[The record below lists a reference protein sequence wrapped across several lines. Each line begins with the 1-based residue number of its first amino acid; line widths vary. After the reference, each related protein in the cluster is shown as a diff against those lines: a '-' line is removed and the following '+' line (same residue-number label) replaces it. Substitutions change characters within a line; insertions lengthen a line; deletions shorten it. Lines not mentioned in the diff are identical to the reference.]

1 MFKNNDMGDFKS
13 ARRERRKKRI
23 EKYGGNGHVLVGA
36 LILMI
41 GAVGLLKTLVLPIPD
56 WFFSWPMLLI
66 GLGFLLGLRSQFQNI
81 TWLFLML
88 IGSLFL
94 MNYIYPEW
102 AMRRFIW
109 PLALIVVGLFMIF
122 RPRTRNWHNRNML
135 QENNP
140 TESNS
145 NSTTE
150 NANYS
155 SEDFIESTSIFG
167 GIKKNILS
175 KKFKGGDVVNIMGG
189 TEINLMQADINGRV
203 ILEIVQIFGGTK
215 LIVPSHWEIKPEMVA
230 LFGGI
235 EDKRQM
241 QNVTHSPDKILVLKG
256 TTMFGGIDIRN
267 Y

>member
-1 MFKNNDMGDFKS
+1 MENSESTRIERRIK
-13 ARRERRKKRI
+13 RRE
-23 EKYGGNGHVLVGA
+23 KYVGSGHVLIGIF
-36 LILMI
+36 ILLI
-41 GAVGLLKTLVLPIPD
+41 GAIGLLKTLSLPIPD
-56 WFFSWPMLLI
+56 WIFSWPMLLI
-66 GLGFLLGLRSQFQNI
+66 GLGFLLGLRSQFQNV
-81 TWLFLML
+81 TWLILML

-94 MNYIYPEW
+94 MNHIYPEL
-102 AMRRFIW
+102 AMRRYIW
-109 PLALIVVGLFMIF
+109 PLALIMVGAFLIF
-122 RPRTRNWHNRNML
+122 RPRRQSWNRRNMDD
-135 QENNP
+135 ENKP
-140 TESNS
+140 SGIEESS
-145 NSTTE
+145 PYE
-150 NANYS
+150 NKNYS

-167 GIKKNILS
+167 GIKKNVLS

-215 LIVPSHWEIKPEMVA
+215 LIVPAHWEIKPEMVA

-241 QNVTHSPDKILVLKG
+241 QNVTHNPDKILVLKG

>member
-1 MFKNNDMGDFKS
+1 MENTES
-13 ARRERRKKRI
+13 TRLERRIKRK
-23 EKYGGNGHVLVGA
+23 EKYGGSGHVLIGVF
-36 LILMI
+36 ILMI
-41 GAVGLLKTLVLPIPD
+41 GAIGLLKSLVLPIPD
-56 WFFSWPMLLI
+56 WIFSWPMLLI
-66 GLGFLLGLRSQFQNI
+66 GLGFILGLRSQFQNV
-81 TWLFLML
+81 TWLILML

-94 MNYIYPEW
+94 MNHIYPDLE
-102 AMRRFIW
+102 MRRYIW
-109 PLALIVVGLFMIF
+109 PLALIMVGAFLIF
-122 RPRTRNWHNRNML
+122 RPRRRNWHKRNMID
-135 QENNP
+135 ENKSAADAEGK
-140 TESNS
+140 TY
-145 NSTTE
+145 E
-150 NANYS
+150 NANFS

-167 GIKKNILS
+167 GIKKIVLS

-215 LIVPSHWEIKPEMVA
+215 LIVPAHWEIKPEMVA

-241 QNVTHSPDKILVLKG
+241 QNVTHNPDKILVLKG